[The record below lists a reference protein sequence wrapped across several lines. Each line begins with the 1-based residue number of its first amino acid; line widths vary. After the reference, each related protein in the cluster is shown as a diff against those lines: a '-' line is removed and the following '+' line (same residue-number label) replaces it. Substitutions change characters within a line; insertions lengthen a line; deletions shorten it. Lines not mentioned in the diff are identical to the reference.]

1 MSDMGGMQD
10 FRQSVASETAEGRPI
25 VAFDFDGTL
34 TIRDSFTEFLRW
46 RAGPGGWGV
55 SLRER
60 KMFAEGGPPGWTH
73 EWPCGLFRRYITDG
87 SQPYV
92 VC

>member
-10 FRQSVASETAEGRPI
+10 FRQSVAPETAEGRPI

-46 RAGPGGWGV
+46 RAGPGGWRP
-55 SLRER
+55 S
-60 KMFAEGGPPGWTH
+60 PPSCA
-73 EWPCGLFRRYITDG
+73 PATD
-87 SQPYV
+87 V
-92 VC
+92 RC